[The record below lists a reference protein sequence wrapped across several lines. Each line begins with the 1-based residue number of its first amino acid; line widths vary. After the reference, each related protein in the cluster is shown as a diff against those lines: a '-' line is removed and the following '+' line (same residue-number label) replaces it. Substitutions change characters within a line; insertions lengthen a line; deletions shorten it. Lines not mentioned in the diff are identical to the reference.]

1 MKNENKKLVWNV
13 FREDFSS
20 GDIIQWNIFRHGRF
34 YEDLQKTFKRLRKEP
49 EREEVAEI
57 VRRDLMYYFWSKCEY
72 EIIISGFPGREGKE
86 EKIDVYTQVM
96 MNWDIFFQYLWEN
109 QIILRRK
116 NT

>member
-1 MKNENKKLVWNV
+1 MLTWNIIYGN
-13 FREDFSS
+13 FNSRE
-20 GDIIQWNIFRHGRF
+20 IEIYNIFRHWA
-34 YEDLQKTFKRLRKEP
+34 FKQDCAKAAKKFKDNKESFADEVRKS
-49 EREEVAEI
+49 
-57 VRRDLMYYFWSKCEY
+57 LMYYFWSKCEY